1 MMHIRNLL
9 IIFRFFLMTNMI
21 SVKVFSQVLLK
32 GVVVVGGSCGMC
44 VGVGGIKV
52 HYFFLLVYCQQ
63 RPLSVV

>member
-1 MMHIRNLL
+1 
-9 IIFRFFLMTNMI
+9 MTNMI

-44 VGVGGIKV
+44 VGGGGRGIKV
-52 HYFFLLVYCQQ
+52 HYFFIPVYCQQ